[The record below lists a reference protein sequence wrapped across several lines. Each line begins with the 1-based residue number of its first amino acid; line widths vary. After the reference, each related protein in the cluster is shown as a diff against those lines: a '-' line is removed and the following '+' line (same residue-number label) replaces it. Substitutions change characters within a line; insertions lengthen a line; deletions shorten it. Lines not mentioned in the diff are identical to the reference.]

1 MMKTGVGKY
10 IIIFGLGAFIY
21 GAIEVIV
28 RGYTHWTMAL
38 TGGAVMALFMLI
50 NRSRDVNILLRC
62 LLGALVITSLEF
74 AVGAVVNLG
83 LGWDVWDYSEKPFN
97 IMGQICPLFMLGWF
111 ALSLPGFMLCTAVEK
126 RLSSR

>member
-21 GAIEVIV
+21 GAVEVIV

-97 IMGQICPLFMLGWF
+97 IMGQICPLFTLGWF

>member
-1 MMKTGVGKY
+1 MRIGVGKY

-97 IMGQICPLFMLGWF
+97 IMGQICPLFTLGWF
-111 ALSLPGFMLCTAVEK
+111 ALSLPGFMLCTVVEK

>member
-1 MMKTGVGKY
+1 MMKTGVGKD

-97 IMGQICPLFMLGWF
+97 IMGQICPLFTLGWF

>member
-97 IMGQICPLFMLGWF
+97 IMGQICPLFTLGWF

>member
-1 MMKTGVGKY
+1 MKTGVGKY

-50 NRSRDVNILLRC
+50 NRNRDVNILLRC

-97 IMGQICPLFMLGWF
+97 IMGQICPLFTLGWF

>member
-1 MMKTGVGKY
+1 MKTGVGKY

-97 IMGQICPLFMLGWF
+97 IMGQICPLFTLGWF
-111 ALSLPGFMLCTAVEK
+111 ALSLPGFMLCTAVEN

>member
-1 MMKTGVGKY
+1 MKTGVGKY

-97 IMGQICPLFMLGWF
+97 IMGQICPLFTLGWF

-126 RLSSR
+126 RFSSR

>member
-50 NRSRDVNILLRC
+50 NRSRNVNILLRC

-97 IMGQICPLFMLGWF
+97 IMGQICPLFTLGWF

>member
-1 MMKTGVGKY
+1 MKTGVAKY

-28 RGYTHWTMAL
+28 RGYTMAL

-97 IMGQICPLFMLGWF
+97 IMGQICPLFTLGWF

>member
-50 NRSRDVNILLRC
+50 NRSRDVNILMRC

-97 IMGQICPLFMLGWF
+97 IMGQICPLFTLGWF

>member
-1 MMKTGVGKY
+1 MMRIGVGKY

-97 IMGQICPLFMLGWF
+97 IMGQICPLFTLGWF
-111 ALSLPGFMLCTAVEK
+111 ALSLPGFMLCTVVEK

>member
-1 MMKTGVGKY
+1 MKTGVGKY

-97 IMGQICPLFMLGWF
+97 IMGQICPLFTLGWF

>member
-1 MMKTGVGKY
+1 MKTGVGKY

-83 LGWDVWDYSEKPFN
+83 LGWDVWDYSEKTFN
-97 IMGQICPLFMLGWF
+97 IMGQICPLFTLGWF

>member
-1 MMKTGVGKY
+1 MKTGVGKY

-50 NRSRDVNILLRC
+50 NRSKDVNILLRC

-97 IMGQICPLFMLGWF
+97 IMGQICPLFTLGWF

>member
-1 MMKTGVGKY
+1 MKTGVGKY

-83 LGWDVWDYSEKPFN
+83 LGWEVWDYSEKPFN
-97 IMGQICPLFMLGWF
+97 IMGQICPLFTLGWF

>member
-1 MMKTGVGKY
+1 MKTGVGKY

-97 IMGQICPLFMLGWF
+97 IRGQICPLFTLGWF

>member
-1 MMKTGVGKY
+1 MKTGVGKY

-28 RGYTHWTMAL
+28 RCYTHWTMAL

-97 IMGQICPLFMLGWF
+97 IMGQICPLFTLGWF

>member
-1 MMKTGVGKY
+1 MKTGVGKY

-97 IMGQICPLFMLGWF
+97 IMGQICPLFTLGWF
-111 ALSLPGFMLCTAVEK
+111 ALSLPGFMICTAVEK

>member
-1 MMKTGVGKY
+1 MKTGVGKY

-97 IMGQICPLFMLGWF
+97 IMGQICPLFTLGWF
-111 ALSLPGFMLCTAVEK
+111 ALSLPGFILCTAVEK

>member
-1 MMKTGVGKY
+1 MKTKAERY
-10 IIIFGLGAFIY
+10 IIIFGLGAVIY
-21 GAIEVIV
+21 GAIEVLV

-50 NRSRDVNILLRC
+50 NRTKDVHILLRC
-62 LLGALVITSLEF
+62 LLGAIVITSLEF

-83 LGWDVWDYSEKPFN
+83 LGWDVWDYSEKPLN
-97 IMGQICPLFMLGWF
+97 IMGQICPLFTLGWF

-126 RLSSR
+126 RLSLR

>member
-1 MMKTGVGKY
+1 MKTGVGKY

-38 TGGAVMALFMLI
+38 TGGAVMALFMMI

-97 IMGQICPLFMLGWF
+97 IMGQICPLFTLGWF

>member
-1 MMKTGVGKY
+1 MKTGVGKY

-97 IMGQICPLFMLGWF
+97 IMGQICPLFTLGWL
-111 ALSLPGFMLCTAVEK
+111 ALSLPGFMLCTVVEK
-126 RLSSR
+126 RLSSH

>member
-1 MMKTGVGKY
+1 MKTGVGKY
-10 IIIFGLGAFIY
+10 IIIFGMGAFIY

-97 IMGQICPLFMLGWF
+97 IMGQICPLFTLGWF

>member
-1 MMKTGVGKY
+1 MKTGVAKY

-83 LGWDVWDYSEKPFN
+83 LGWDMWDTRRS
-97 IMGQICPLFMLGWF
+97 
-111 ALSLPGFMLCTAVEK
+111 
-126 RLSSR
+126 RLI

>member
-1 MMKTGVGKY
+1 MKTGVGKY

-50 NRSRDVNILLRC
+50 NLSRDVNILLRC

-97 IMGQICPLFMLGWF
+97 IMGQICPLFTLGWF

>member
-1 MMKTGVGKY
+1 MKTGVGKY
-10 IIIFGLGAFIY
+10 ILLFGLGAFIY

-28 RGYTHWTMAL
+28 RGYTQWTMAL

-97 IMGQICPLFMLGWF
+97 IMGQICPLFTLGWF

>member
-1 MMKTGVGKY
+1 MKTGVGKY

-83 LGWDVWDYSEKPFN
+83 LGWDVWNYSEKPFN
-97 IMGQICPLFMLGWF
+97 IMGQICPLFTLGWF

>member
-1 MMKTGVGKY
+1 MKTGIGKY

-97 IMGQICPLFMLGWF
+97 IMGQICPLFTLGWL

>member
-21 GAIEVIV
+21 GAVEVIV

-62 LLGALVITSLEF
+62 LLGSLVITSLEF

-97 IMGQICPLFMLGWF
+97 IMGQICPLFTLGWF

>member
-1 MMKTGVGKY
+1 MKTGVGKY

-50 NRSRDVNILLRC
+50 NRSKDVNILLRC

-74 AVGAVVNLG
+74 AVGVVVNLG

-97 IMGQICPLFMLGWF
+97 IMGQICPLFTLGWF

-126 RLSSR
+126 RLSSH

>member
-1 MMKTGVGKY
+1 MKTGVGKY

-50 NRSRDVNILLRC
+50 NRSRNVNILLRC

-97 IMGQICPLFMLGWF
+97 IMGQICPLFTLGWF